1 MDEEDTGAKFED
13 ATPGELVR
21 EACVGFWDL
30 FGHKS
35 LKVSYIRGQSG
46 TSKALL
52 IYLCFH

>member
-13 ATPGELVR
+13 ATPREQVG

-30 FGHKS
+30 CGHKS